1 MLCIILNPTYLNF
14 VVVNFYHKITTFLGK
29 KKSKQKRKGEK
40 KQKNPQIQRT
50 CNFLQYS
57 LNTQVKLTQS
67 FQKDGNYLD
76 RNPNEKQF

>member
-29 KKSKQKRKGEK
+29 KKSKQKK
-40 KQKNPQIQRT
+40 PQIQRT

-57 LNTQVKLTQS
+57 LNTQVKLSQS
-67 FQKDGNYLD
+67 F
-76 RNPNEKQF
+76 